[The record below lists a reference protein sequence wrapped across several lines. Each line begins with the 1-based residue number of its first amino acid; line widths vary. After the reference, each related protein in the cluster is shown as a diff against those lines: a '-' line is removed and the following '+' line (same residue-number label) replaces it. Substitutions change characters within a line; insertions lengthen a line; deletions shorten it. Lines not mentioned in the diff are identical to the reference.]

1 MFSRAVSSS
10 RNVVL
15 TACSSRCAS
24 LRPLFAMQ
32 PLHGRQHS
40 TAVTRHDKVKAML
53 MEQLKVAELKGWTPA
68 EVKAAL
74 SMEIGSRGLSFDIM
88 GQVNQLSLDVEEI
101 YYNSPP
107 GVLYEQALMHEPG
120 SAIVSS
126 GAIAVKSGK
135 KTGRSPLDKR
145 IVFEE
150 SSADDIWWGKVNMK
164 LKYESFLTNRER
176 AVDFLNLQKRLY
188 VVDGFGGWDEDY
200 RVPVR
205 VITSRAYHAL
215 FMQNM
220 LVPPAEHEMRCFEE
234 TGAGKPFVI
243 FNSGVFPCNRQTEGM
258 TSSTSIA
265 VSFKRREMVILGTQY
280 AGEMKKGVFTV
291 MNYLMPLMPE
301 RSLPP
306 AERALPLH
314 ASANIGPDND
324 VSIFFGLSGTGKT
337 TLSADPKREL
347 IGDDEHVWHS
357 KGVFNIEG
365 GCYAK
370 CVGLT
375 REKEPEIYDAIRF
388 GSVLENVVFNEATT
402 IVDFD
407 DVSITENTRVAYPLK
422 FIPNARIPAKV
433 DRHPKQIIFL
443 TCDAFGVLPP
453 ISKLAKDQVMYHFIS
468 GYTAKVAGTEEGVTE
483 PEATFSACFGAPFLV
498 WHPFMY
504 AEMLA
509 AKLDVHG
516 APAYLVNTGWVGG
529 PYGVGSRCSLRHT
542 RQLIDAI
549 HDGTLT
555 ALPDSEWEEMPV
567 FGLMIPKGGIKEV
580 PKELLRPEEAWLQN
594 GQTAEQ
600 YRQTANKLA
609 ALFQNNFQAFADRCS
624 KSVVEAGPR
633 KA

>member
-1 MFSRAVSSS
+1 MLSRLQSNTRRLSSA
-10 RNVVL
+10 L
-15 TACSSRCAS
+15 
-24 LRPLFAMQ
+24 LRPLATPQ
-32 PLHGRQHS
+32 PLSSQRHGSSISRED
-40 TAVTRHDKVKAML
+40 TIKASL
-53 MEQLKVAELKGWTPA
+53 MKQLKAAELKGWTPE

-74 SMEIGSRGLSFDIM
+74 SMEIGSRGLEVLSE
-88 GQVNQLSLDVEEI
+88 VNSLSLDVDEI
-101 YYNSPP
+101 YYNSPA
-107 GVLYEQALMHEPG
+107 GVLYEQALRYEEG
-120 SAIVSS
+120 SAIVDS
-126 GAIAVKSGK
+126 GALAVKSGK

-150 SSADDIWWGKVNMK
+150 GSADDVWWGKVNFK
-164 LKYESFLTNRER
+164 LDYKSFLTNRER
-176 AVDFLNLQKRLY
+176 AVDYLNTRKRLY
-188 VVDGFGGWDEDY
+188 VVDGYGGWDADY

-220 LVPPAEHEMRCFEE
+220 LVPPTEQELESGFQS
-234 TGAGKPFVI
+234 PFVI
-243 FNSGVFPCNRQTEGM
+243 MNAGVFPCNRQTEGM

-280 AGEMKKGVFTV
+280 AGEMKKGVFTI
-291 MNYLMPLMPE
+291 MNYLMPLMPK
-301 RSLPP
+301 RDLPP
-306 AERALPLH
+306 ADRALPLH

-347 IGDDEHVWHS
+347 IGDDEHVWHP

-370 CVGLT
+370 CIGLT

-388 GSVLENVVFNEATT
+388 GSVLENVVFDEGTGK
-402 IVDFD
+402 VDFE

-422 FIPNARIPAKV
+422 YIPNARIPAKV
-433 DRHPKQIIFL
+433 EHHPKQIILL

-453 ISKLAKDQVMYHFIS
+453 ISKLTKDQVMYHFIS
-468 GYTAKVAGTEEGVTE
+468 GYTAKVAGTEEGVKE

-498 WHPFMY
+498 WHPFVY

-509 AKLDVHG
+509 AKLDKYG
-516 APAYLVNTGWVGG
+516 ASAYLVNTGWVGG
-529 PYGVGSRCSLRHT
+529 PYGVGSRCSLKYT

-549 HDGTLT
+549 HDGTLE

-567 FGLMIPKGGIKEV
+567 FGLMMPKSGIKDV
-580 PKELLRPEEAWLQN
+580 PREILRPADAWTQN
-594 GQTAEQ
+594 GHSAEEFQKTAG
-600 YRQTANKLA
+600 NLA
-609 ALFQNNFQAFADRCS
+609 GLFQKNFADFADRCS
-624 KSVVEAGPR
+624 PSVRSAGPK